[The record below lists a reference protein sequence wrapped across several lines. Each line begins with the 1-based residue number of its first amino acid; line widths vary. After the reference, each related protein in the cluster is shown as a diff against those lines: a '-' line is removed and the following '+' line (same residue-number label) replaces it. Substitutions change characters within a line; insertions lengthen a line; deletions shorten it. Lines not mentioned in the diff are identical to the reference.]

1 MNHDQDVEGFSNNQ
15 STFSDSLIK
24 EILVYLKLPNTAYS
38 RRLLGTL
45 MCSDRALK
53 MNEITEK
60 TYVPRPKAHCL
71 IQKFIQ
77 IGIVE
82 TIPIHVFPEDWETLN
97 VTERREYKRKHSLPL
112 KGRYPIRYRFNHEN
126 MIQKLTHSVNSRVFE
141 IDRQAEIAKKR
152 IAETYESVVYPL
164 MNIVEVETYS
174 LLCVSS
180 LEDSKV

>member
-1 MNHDQDVEGFSNNQ
+1 MYHDKEVEGSGNNQ

-24 EILVYLKLPNTAYS
+24 DILVHLKLPNTTYS
-38 RRLLGTL
+38 RRLLG
-45 MCSDRALK
+45 ALICTDGAFQLK
-53 MNEITEK
+53 EITEK

-82 TIPIHVFPEDWETLN
+82 TVPIHVFPEDWETLN
-97 VTERREYKRKHSLPL
+97 ATERKLYKAKHGIPL
-112 KGRYPIRYRFNHEN
+112 RGRYPIRYKFNHEN
-126 MIQKLTHSVNSRVFE
+126 MIKKLTHSVNSRVFE

-174 LLCVSS
+174 LLCINS
-180 LEDSKV
+180 LEDSKI